1 MLKRTFKEG
10 VTNFWRNGWLS
21 LAAVSVLTL
30 SLFISG
36 VLFVVL
42 MAANG
47 VLKNVQDKV
56 NVSVYFKT
64 DAPEE
69 RILAAKSDLEDYN
82 EVKSVEYI
90 SREQALEDFKRNN
103 ANEPVI
109 MKSLEEIG
117 DNPLLASLIVKANNP
132 NQYEAISDYVSSAS
146 FKDDVSRLN
155 YGKNKEVIDKLNG
168 LIAEVRKIG
177 LVLAAIFAVISILI
191 TFNTIR
197 ITIYT
202 HRSEI
207 EVMRLVGAS
216 NPYIRLPFILE
227 GVMYGLSAAVI
238 SMLILFAAVRL
249 SAPYVSFLPLKDIV
263 SFHASNLLIL
273 IGAELFLGVALGV
286 ISSWIAVRK
295 YLKV

>member
-1 MLKRTFKEG
+1 MQ
-10 VTNFWRNGWLS
+10 NFWRNGWLS
-21 LAAVSVLTL
+21 LAAISVLTL

-47 VLKNVQDKV
+47 VLKNVQEKV

-64 DAPEE
+64 DTPEE
-69 RILAAKSDLEDYN
+69 RILAAKSDLESYN

-90 SREQALEDFKRNN
+90 SRDKALEDFKRNN
-103 ANEPVI
+103 ADEPVI
-109 MKSLEEIG
+109 IKSLEEIG
-117 DNPLLASLIVKANNP
+117 DNPLLASLIVKANDP
-132 NQYEAISDYVSSAS
+132 NQYEAISEYINSAS
-146 FKDDVSRLN
+146 FKEDISRFN
-155 YGKNKEVIDKLNG
+155 YGKNKEIIDKLSNM
-168 LIAEVRKIG
+168 ISEVKKIG
-177 LVLAAIFAVISILI
+177 LGLAGAFALISILI

-202 HRSEI
+202 HKSEI

-216 NPYIRLPFILE
+216 NTYIRLPFILE
-227 GVMYGLSAAVI
+227 GVMYGLSAAVV
-238 SMLILFAAVRL
+238 SMLVLFAAVRL
-249 SAPYVSFLPLKDIV
+249 SASYVSFLSLKDIV
-263 SFHASNLLIL
+263 SFHASNWLIL
-273 IGAELFLGVALGV
+273 VGAELVLGMVLGI